1 MFTRFQN
8 AEQNASGGFNKP
20 KTTLDS
26 RDTMLPKAHPP
37 NAHEFHDREYSAS
50 RRRNHFDR

>member
-8 AEQNASGGFNKP
+8 AEQGASGGFNKP

-26 RDTMLPKAHPP
+26 KDTMLPKAHPP
-37 NAHEFHDREYSAS
+37 NAHEFHDREYSAT
-50 RRRNHFDR
+50 